1 MTCSGVE
8 YDYQLLSDTSGWVD
22 ATLFLSDGSE
32 RDRIVLIV
40 KILPKKL
47 AAGAY
52 FHLGR
57 HRTVEPYLCGEA
69 GFS

>member
-1 MTCSGVE
+1 MTCSVVE

-32 RDRIVLIV
+32 KDGIDLVV

-57 HRTVEPYLCGEA
+57 HRTVEPYPCDEA